1 MKTLMLSILLII
13 QNAFA
18 EQVKWPVP
26 DWEKSIDLSKLNTKT
41 CNEFKKFST
50 ENKKFLTEG
59 LVVIKDGQIQF
70 EYYDEKN
77 NQNTSH
83 ALWSVSKTIT
93 GALLGIAVDEGKL
106 NLDDELYRYIPDPK
120 NRESYKEIKIKNLF
134 YFDAGFIWDE
144 YYSGDVKNSK
154 VINSLYGRA
163 HNDVVKFAASSE
175 LISEGPGYKFNYSTG
190 TPVLTMGVLNIIY
203 GSEYSNLPWSK
214 LFNPLGIKS
223 AFFERDNKGVFLG
236 GSSAF
241 ATPRDMARI
250 GYMYLHNGEWNGHTI
265 LSEDWISKT
274 KTVSPGYLSEGTV
287 IKDITMD
294 GVYGGSIWLNV
305 AAKRGLGRPY
315 PHSPEDMLFARGHYG
330 QMIIVLPSQNM
341 VITRTGRDKEY
352 DSKVD
357 AFVSKAIACFHDPDY
372 PIGEVRKPSEDTTHS
387 IGDLVT
393 TLKSSLRENIFQ
405 PAVAKTLCSCHFIGK
420 LDFKTCYERSNI
432 PLSQALTNIM
442 ADNNTVIAYPSFLAK
457 HSGFKNK
464 SIAIASF
471 DTANPKL
478 GCLLK

>member
-1 MKTLMLSILLII
+1 MLSFFLI
-13 QNAFA
+13 QAAFA
-18 EQVKWPVP
+18 DTTKWPIP
-26 DWEKSIDLSKLNTKT
+26 DWEKSINKAKLNSKT
-41 CNEFKKFST
+41 CREFQKFST

-59 LVVIKDGQIQF
+59 LVVVKDGQIQY

-77 NQNTSH
+77 NQDTSH

-106 NLDDELYRYIPDPK
+106 DLEDELYHFIADPK
-120 NRESYKEIKIKNLF
+120 DRPLYKEIKIKNLF

-144 YYSGDVKNSK
+144 YYSGDVRQSK
-154 VINSLYGRA
+154 VINSLYGVG
-163 HNDVVKFAASSE
+163 HDDVVKFATSSE
-175 LISEGPGYKFNYSTG
+175 LIPEGPGYKFNYSTG
-190 TPVLTMGVLNIIY
+190 TPFITMGVLKKIY
-203 GSEYSNLPWSK
+203 GNEYSNLPWNK

-223 AFFERDNKGVFLG
+223 AHFERDHQGVFLG

-250 GYMYLHNGEWNGHTI
+250 GYMYLHNGEWNGKTI

-274 KTVSPGYLSEGTV
+274 KSVSPGYLSEGTV
-287 IKDITMD
+287 IKDITTE

-305 AAKRGLGRPY
+305 AAKKGLGRPY

-352 DSKVD
+352 NSRVD

-372 PIGEVRKPSEDTTHS
+372 PTGEVIKPSVRTS
-387 IGDLVT
+387 VSVGDLLT
-393 TLKSSLRENIFQ
+393 TLKSSLRENIIQ

-420 LDFKTCYERSNI
+420 LDYKTCYERSNI
-432 PLSQALTNIM
+432 PLSQTLTNIVT
-442 ADNNTVIAYPSFLAK
+442 DSNTVIAYPSFIAK
-457 HSGFKNK
+457 HSGFKNNA
-464 SIAIASF
+464 IAIAEF
-471 DTANPKL
+471 NTMNPKL
-478 GCLLK
+478 GCTLK

>member
-1 MKTLMLSILLII
+1 MKTLMISFFLI
-13 QNAFA
+13 QAAFA
-18 EQVKWPVP
+18 DTTKWPIP
-26 DWEKSIDLSKLNTKT
+26 DWEKSINNTKLNSKT
-41 CNEFKKFST
+41 CIEFQKFST

-59 LVVIKDGQIQF
+59 LVVVKDGQIQY

-77 NQNTSH
+77 NQNTAH

-106 NLDDELYRYIPDPK
+106 DLEDELYHFIADPK
-120 NRESYKEIKIKNLF
+120 DRPLYKEIKIKNLF

-144 YYSGDVKNSK
+144 YYSGDVRQSK
-154 VINSLYGRA
+154 VINSLYGVG
-163 HNDVVKFAASSE
+163 HEDVVKFATSSE
-175 LISEGPGYKFNYSTG
+175 LIPEGPGYKFNYSTG
-190 TPVLTMGVLNIIY
+190 TPIITMGVLKKIY
-203 GSEYSNLPWSK
+203 GSEYSNLPWNK

-223 AFFERDNKGVFLG
+223 GYFERDHQGVFLG

-250 GYMYLHNGEWNGHTI
+250 GYMYLHNGEWNGKTI

-274 KTVSPGYLSEGTV
+274 KSVSPGYLSEGTV
-287 IKDITMD
+287 IKDITTE

-305 AAKRGLGRPY
+305 AAKKGLGRPY

-352 DSKVD
+352 NSRVD
-357 AFVSKAIACFHDPDY
+357 AFVSKAIACFHDSNY
-372 PIGEVRKPSEDTTHS
+372 PTGEVIKPTVKTSVS
-387 IGDLVT
+387 IGDLLT
-393 TLKSSLRENIFQ
+393 TLKSSLRENIIQ

-420 LDFKTCYERSNI
+420 LDYKTCYERSNI
-432 PLSQALTNIM
+432 PLSQTLTNIVT
-442 ADNNTVIAYPSFLAK
+442 DNNTVIAYPSFIAK
-457 HSGFKNK
+457 HSGFKNNA
-464 SIAIASF
+464 IAIAEF
-471 DTANPKL
+471 NTMNPKL
-478 GCLLK
+478 GCTLK